1 MGYVLLAAAILSEV
15 TGTVALKYTHGFS
28 RLWPSLLVLVAYG
41 ASFVLMSLVL
51 RTFPVSLTY
60 AIWSGVGTALVA
72 LIGVVF
78 LREPWSAL
86 KLFGVVLIIG
96 GVVALN
102 LGSTG

>member
-28 RLWPSLLVLVAYG
+28 RVWPSLVVVVAYG
-41 ASFVLMSLVL
+41 ASFLLMSLVL
-51 RTFPVSLTY
+51 RTIPVSLTY

-72 LIGVVF
+72 LIGVLF
-78 LREPWSAL
+78 LREPWSTL
-86 KLFGVVLIIG
+86 KLFGVLLIIG

-102 LGSTG
+102 LNGAD